1 MTATVA
7 AAAAEQEARELD
19 SYRDDGLLA
28 RALGRMLGPRV
39 PVAPVLLVL
48 AGAAPVA
55 AAIVVGRADVGVAG
69 VLVSWLVLCAGVS
82 AGRPLADPLRWAV
95 PPLVRAAE
103 YATLIWLASLHGASA
118 LPAAYALLAVLA
130 FRHYDGVYRLRH
142 RAGAGLGWVQAVAGG
157 WDGRVL
163 AAFVLLAAGALPAGY
178 YVAAAL
184 LGAAFVGDAA
194 VGWIIEGRTERPTD
208 YEDEEDEAQ

>member
-1 MTATVA
+1 MTAAVA
-7 AAAAEQEARELD
+7 TAAAEQERRELAA
-19 SYRDDGLLA
+19 YRDDGAPA
-28 RALGRMLGPRV
+28 RALGRVLGPRV

-48 AGAAPVA
+48 AGALPTAVA
-55 AAIVVGRADVGVAG
+55 IAAGGASTAVVG
-69 VLVSWLVLCAGVS
+69 VLLAWLVLCGGVS
-82 AGRPLADPLRWAV
+82 AGRPNVDPLRWAV
-95 PPLVRAAE
+95 APLLRAAE
-103 YATLIWLASLHGASA
+103 YAALIWIASRHGDSA

-130 FRHYDGVYRLRH
+130 FRHYDRVYRLRH
-142 RAGAGLGWVQAVAGG
+142 RDESGLRWVDAVSGG

-184 LGAAFVGDAA
+184 LGAAFVGDAVA
-194 VGWIIEGRTERPTD
+194 GWIIEGRTERPGD